1 MKKLALILMAAI
13 ACVACTKKADN
24 QSALEKAPAEQTTI
38 SNDTTEQ
45 IYMVVEQM
53 PEFPGGMGKLM
64 TYLGEN
70 IKYPS
75 KALELQWEG
84 RAICQFVVE
93 KDGSITNAEIVKS
106 SGYQLLDVEAMR
118 VVLNMPNWS
127 AGIQNGDSVR
137 VKFTIPVTFK
147 LRESD
152 KKPVVKI

>member
-1 MKKLALILMAAI
+1 
-13 ACVACTKKADN
+13 V
-24 QSALEKAPAEQTTI
+24 EQTTI

-53 PEFPGGMGKLM
+53 PEFPGGMGELM

-75 KALELQWEG
+75 KAKENQWEG
-84 RAICQFVVE
+84 RTICQFVVE
-93 KDGSITNAEIVKS
+93 KDGSISNAEIVKS

-118 VVLNMPNWS
+118 VILNMPNWT

-147 LRESD
+147 LQ
-152 KKPVVKI
+152 

>member
-13 ACVACTKKADN
+13 TCVACTKKTEN
-24 QSALEKAPAEQTTI
+24 QNALAETSVEQTTI
-38 SNDTTEQ
+38 SNDTIEQ

>member
-13 ACVACTKKADN
+13 TCVACTKKTEN
-24 QSALEKAPAEQTTI
+24 QNALAETSVEQTTI

-53 PEFPGGMGKLM
+53 PEFPGGMGNLM
-64 TYLGEN
+64 IYLGEN

-75 KALELQWEG
+75 KAKENQWEG
-84 RAICQFVVE
+84 RTICQFVVE
-93 KDGSITNAEIVKS
+93 KDGSISNAEIVKS

-118 VVLNMPNWS
+118 VILNMPNWT

-137 VKFTIPVTFK
+137 VKFTIPVIFK
-147 LRESD
+147 LQ
-152 KKPVVKI
+152 

>member
-13 ACVACTKKADN
+13 ACVACTKKAEN
-24 QSALEKAPAEQTTI
+24 QSTLEDVPVEQTPI

-53 PEFPGGMGKLM
+53 PEFPGGMGNLM
-64 TYLGEN
+64 IYLGEN

-75 KALELQWEG
+75 KAKENQWEG
-84 RAICQFVVE
+84 RTICQFVVE
-93 KDGSITNAEIVKS
+93 KDGSISNAEIVKS

-118 VVLNMPNWS
+118 VILNMPNWT

-152 KKPVVKI
+152 KKPVVKV

>member
-13 ACVACTKKADN
+13 TCVACTKKTEN
-24 QSALEKAPAEQTTI
+24 QNALAETSVEQTTI
-38 SNDTTEQ
+38 SNDTIEQ

-118 VVLNMPNWS
+118 VILNMPNWT
-127 AGIQNGDSVR
+127 AGIQNGGSVR

>member
-13 ACVACTKKADN
+13 TCVACTKKTEN
-24 QSALEKAPAEQTTI
+24 QNALAETSVEQTTI
-38 SNDTTEQ
+38 SNDTIEQ

-118 VVLNMPNWS
+118 VILNMPNWT

-137 VKFTIPVTFK
+137 VKFTIPVIFK
-147 LRESD
+147 LQ
-152 KKPVVKI
+152 